1 MESGRRRRFNNKNAA
16 IVHTTQ
22 FIAAMISAVTGND
35 LIAAFSK
42 ILKNVPKD
50 VFYEVFKDEHTV
62 EQKIHDLLHML
73 LEKPRISLPEMFSRA
88 RSKIEIV
95 VTFMAIL
102 ELIRLKE
109 ILIIQTRVFGDIEVV
124 RNKENIVPTQASDEK
139 SEDNLEGGRPES

>member
-1 MESGRRRRFNNKNAA
+1 
-16 IVHTTQ
+16 
-22 FIAAMISAVTGND
+22 MISAVTGND